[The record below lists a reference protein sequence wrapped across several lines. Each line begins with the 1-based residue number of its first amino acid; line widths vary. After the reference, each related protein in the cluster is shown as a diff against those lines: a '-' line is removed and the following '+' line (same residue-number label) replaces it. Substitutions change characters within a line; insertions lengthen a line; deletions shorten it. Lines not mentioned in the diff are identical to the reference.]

1 MDMRSLEH
9 CLNDITNT
17 SNVQSDMK
25 GKEKKLAT
33 LFMFALFF
41 GKHSLI

>member
-9 CLNDITNT
+9 CLNDIANT

-25 GKEKKLAT
+25 GKDTKQIISFLYV
-33 LFMFALFF
+33 
-41 GKHSLI
+41 